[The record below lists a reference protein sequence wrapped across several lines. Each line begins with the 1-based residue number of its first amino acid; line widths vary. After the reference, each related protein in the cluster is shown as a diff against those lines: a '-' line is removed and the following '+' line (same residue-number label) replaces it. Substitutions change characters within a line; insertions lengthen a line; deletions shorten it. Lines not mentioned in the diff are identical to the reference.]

1 MKLSIIIPVFNEEGS
16 LRELH
21 HQITDS
27 IKMFEEYEI
36 VFIDDGS
43 SDESKL
49 IIQNMIEKDPK
60 VKLISFLEILV
71 NLLPFLRVLN
81 MLRVIL
87 S

>member
-1 MKLSIIIPVFNEEGS
+1 MGYYLAKREIINIIPVFNEEGS

-21 HQITDS
+21 RQITNS

-49 IIQNMIEKDPK
+49 IIQKMIEKDPRG
-60 VKLISFLEILV
+60 S
-71 NLLPFLRVLN
+71 
-81 MLRVIL
+81 
-87 S
+87 